1 MFGVMSR
8 YVAREFLSA
17 FLVAFLFFFFVFVAN
32 VLLVTAEQIFANQV
46 PIGEVARLMLFSLP
60 LIVFYSVPFGTL
72 LGALMAV
79 SRLSADNEI
88 IAVMAAGI
96 PLRRLFL
103 PLAAAGVI
111 LSGLSFV
118 FNDLLL
124 PASNIEFSRIYRRML
139 ATNPSVE
146 LEPFAVERYEEMAIV
161 TGAIDGGTI
170 EAPLILD
177 RTAEGE
183 RRLIIARSASFA
195 ESTAQDGVISL
206 HLKDVF
212 SHVADIDDTR
222 HEYLRADSME
232 YNILLR
238 DVSGAL
244 GTAGPTEMSS
254 VDLRREIRG
263 MQVRLETEGEQRA
276 DTRESERYR
285 LLAEVAAAER
295 TVAADPGR
303 LPDERDRI
311 AAITT
316 GFERS
321 LRRTASERTVHTYL
335 LELHK
340 KYAIPLACLAF
351 MALALPAGLLA
362 RRAGRTFG
370 FLVGICLCFLY
381 WTLLTVGETTSL
393 RAGIAPALPVW
404 LPNAVVLVAAG
415 AIAVLN
421 RAR

>member
-1 MFGVMSR
+1 MSR

-60 LIVFYSVPFGTL
+60 LIVSYSVPFGTL

-79 SRLSADNEI
+79 SRLSADNEV

-103 PLAAAGVI
+103 PLAGAGVI
-111 LSGLSFV
+111 LAGLSFV

-124 PASNIEFSRIYRRML
+124 PASNIEASRTYRRML
-139 ATNPSVE
+139 AANPSVE
-146 LEPFAVERYEEMAIV
+146 LEPFAVERYEGMAIV
-161 TGAIDGGTI
+161 TGAIEGSTI

-177 RTAEGE
+177 RTAAGE
-183 RRLIIARSASFA
+183 RRLIIADSATIT
-195 ESTAQDGVISL
+195 ESTAQAGVVSL
-206 HLKDVF
+206 RLLDVF
-212 SHVADIDDTR
+212 SHVADADEAR
-222 HEYLRADSME
+222 HEHLRADSME

-244 GTAGPTEMSS
+244 VAAGPTEMSS
-254 VDLRREIRG
+254 VDLRREIRS
-263 MQVRLETEGEQRA
+263 MQVQLQTEGQARA
-276 DTRESERYR
+276 EEREAERYR

-295 TVAADPGR
+295 TVTADPGR
-303 LPDERDRI
+303 LQDERERI
-311 AAITT
+311 AAIAT
-316 GFERS
+316 GFDRNQ
-321 LRRTASERTVHTYL
+321 RRTASERTLHTYL
-335 LELHK
+335 LEFHK
-340 KYAIPLACLAF
+340 KFAIPLACLAF
-351 MALALPAGLLA
+351 LALALPAGLLS
-362 RRAGRTFG
+362 RRSGRTFG
-370 FLVGICLCFLY
+370 FLVGICICFLY
-381 WTLLTVGETTSL
+381 WTLLTFGETTSL

-415 AIAVLN
+415 AIAVLQ